1 MSSTQTHDSITMKPI
16 DQRERTGGRSDIH
29 TRRLKNRERQRRYR
43 ARKRLEAELKNPST
57 IKPSTSP
64 NVQVQLNGTVSNYTP
79 RVHCKRN
86 WKKDARRAHV
96 SRDPEVTAN
105 AYVAPTLMSTG
116 ESQTVFLSGT
126 ITEGKF
132 ESETYSE
139 VAVDRNNS
147 EMNRPK
153 LGRRDWKADARKKK
167 N

>member
-1 MSSTQTHDSITMKPI
+1 MNSIQTQNSITMKPI
-16 DQRERTGGRSDIH
+16 DQRERTRGRNDIL

-43 ARKRLEAELKNPST
+43 ARKRLEAELKNSSI

-64 NVQVQLNGTVSNYTP
+64 DVEVQFNETVSNYTP

-96 SRDPEVTAN
+96 SKNPEVTAN
-105 AYVAPTLMSTG
+105 AYAVPTLMSTSV
-116 ESQTVFLSGT
+116 SQTVFMSGT
-126 ITEGKF
+126 TAEPKF

-139 VAVDRNNS
+139 VSVDQNNC